1 MKKIAIYID
10 TEFQGTGVS
19 QYIKSLLNALI
30 NLPLERHALTIIYTS
45 KCWENYLNN
54 ISNTTIIY
62 LKKTN
67 FLNRFYQLLISF
79 GCLGMA
85 KIIAHQFDQ
94 KVKFIDNKNFEFII
108 FPSGDAIA
116 CLIKSN
122 AIGTIHDLMHRYEKH
137 FKESGSFFRYHYRE
151 NYYKN
156 LLISNIAVL
165 VDSKLGKKQVID
177 SYKQINS
184 EIFIL
189 PYIAPDY
196 IYASKLQ
203 ERSQSNNSCSNHRYL
218 FYPAAFWPHK
228 NHLNLLKAIKI
239 LKERGHLIHL
249 YLGGKKQIEYK
260 TIQKYVEE
268 NNLNN
273 QVKFLGYISDKDMID
288 LYKNAYALIM
298 PTFYGPTN
306 IPPIEAILLNCVP
319 MLSNNYAMQEQF
331 EDAALYFDPK
341 SIKQIADTIE
351 SLITVSG
358 QRNNLIENGARIKDK
373 FSQKRFETDLFNILK
388 TLNVKN

>member
-30 NLPLERHALTIIYTS
+30 NLPSDSYTITIIHTS

-79 GCLGMA
+79 GCLGVA
-85 KIIAHQFDQ
+85 KIIAHKFDR

-108 FPSGDAIA
+108 FPSGDTIA
-116 CLIKSN
+116 CLTKSS
-122 AIGTIHDLMHRYEKH
+122 AIVTIHDLMHRYEKH
-137 FKESGSFFRYHYRE
+137 FKESGSILRYYYRE

-156 LLISNIAVL
+156 LLMSNIAVL
-165 VDSKLGKKQVID
+165 VDSKLGKQQVID
-177 SYKQINS
+177 SYKHINS

-196 IYASKLQ
+196 IYASELQ
-203 ERSQSNNSCSNHRYL
+203 ETSQSNNSSSNDSYL

-228 NHLNLLKAIKI
+228 NHLNLLKAIKM
-239 LKERGHLIHL
+239 LKERGHLITL

-260 TIQKYVEE
+260 TLQKYIEE

-273 QVKFLGYISDKDMID
+273 EIKFLGYISDNDMIS
-288 LYKNAYALIM
+288 LYKNAYALVM

-319 MLSNNYAMQEQF
+319 MVSNNYAMQEQF

-341 SIKQIADTIE
+341 SVKQIANTIE
-351 SLITVSG
+351 SLITTTG
-358 QRNNLIENGARIKDK
+358 LRNNLIENGARIKDK

-388 TLNVKN
+388 TLNVKK